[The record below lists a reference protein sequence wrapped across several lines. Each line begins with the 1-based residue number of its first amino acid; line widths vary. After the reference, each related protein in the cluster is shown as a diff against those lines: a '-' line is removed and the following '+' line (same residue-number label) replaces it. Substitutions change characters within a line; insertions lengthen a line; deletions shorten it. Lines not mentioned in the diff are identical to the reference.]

1 MICVICGYEI
11 LGFGNSALPVKV
23 GQCCG
28 MCNDTV
34 VMWKRLANVFELQK
48 KENKNVQEKI

>member
-1 MICVICGYEI
+1 MQCVICGYE
-11 LGFGNSALPVKV
+11 
-23 GQCCG
+23 
-28 MCNDTV
+28 MRNDTV